1 MATVHELSD
10 AIVDATPEDDFVLAR
25 DPVAT
30 SLSAEAAEITAIDVT
45 VISEVPSGTTS
56 ASRRSVLRLEM
67 SAEDRR
73 VASHAA

>member
-1 MATVHELSD
+1 MVIVHE
-10 AIVDATPEDDFVLAR
+10 AVDVDVTPEADSALAR

-30 SLSAEAAEITAIDVT
+30 SLSAEAIEITAIDVT

-56 ASRRSVLRLEM
+56 ASRRSVLSLVT

-73 VASHAA
+73 VASRAA